1 MNSSNR
7 NNPSNADFSR
17 KEEQSAV
24 RDWIIVLVIS
34 TCFFFWGLL
43 IYYTVGDSWPP
54 PWRYGTVP
62 DVPGQSVYS
71 DSRAEKRAG
80 TAPWEGPRIREQHIR
95 GGGTGSEKPRD
106 KGGN

>member
-7 NNPSNADFSR
+7 NNPRYANVSR
-17 KEEQSAV
+17 KDEPSPV

-34 TCFFFWGLL
+34 VCFLFWGLL
-43 IYYTVGDSWPP
+43 IYYAVGDSWPP

-71 DSRAEKRAG
+71 VSQAEKRAG
-80 TAPWEGPRIREQHIR
+80 TAPWERPGIREQHV
-95 GGGTGSEKPRD
+95 GGGRTGSETPRD
-106 KGGN
+106 KGGT